1 MSRASRRTK
10 NILLVVALILIAIGM
25 FLSRNAESGEFPA
38 AARFAVTDLQ
48 GTGLKLEDLITK
60 GPVLLDFWATWCK
73 PCAASLPELQAMHE
87 TYADRGLTVVGVS
100 IDGPRNFSKVRPF
113 VARTGL
119 TYPIVLDHDGRLQR
133 DFHVTAVPTAVL
145 IDRTGAIVRVR
156 QGYRPGEDRNLAAE
170 IEALLIANAVPA
182 VTDSTP
188 ADSTNSGSP

>member
-25 FLSRNAESGEFPA
+25 FLSRSARSGESPA

-48 GTGLKLEDLITK
+48 GAELKLEDLLAR

-87 TYADRGLTVVGVS
+87 AYAGRGLTIVGVS

-145 IDRTGAIVRVR
+145 IDTTGAIVRVR
-156 QGYRPGEDRNLAAE
+156 QGYRPGEDRDLARE
-170 IEALLIANAVPA
+170 IESLLIAKATPA
-182 VTDSTP
+182 VTDSP